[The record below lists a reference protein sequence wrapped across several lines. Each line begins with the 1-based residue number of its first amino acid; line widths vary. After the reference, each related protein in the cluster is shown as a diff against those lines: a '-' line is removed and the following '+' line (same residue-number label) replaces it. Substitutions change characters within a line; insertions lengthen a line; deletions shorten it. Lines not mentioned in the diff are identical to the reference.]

1 MKDREL
7 KYEASLHIC
16 ADLPQVEFIGR
27 VRADSIK
34 DLKKNA
40 RAHARSWDKHLF
52 GRIHVE
58 IKNQGIEFFINP

>member
-1 MKDREL
+1 MRDKEF

-16 ADLPQVEFIGR
+16 ADTDQVEFIGR

-34 DLKKNA
+34 DLKARA

-58 IKNQGIEFFINP
+58 DMNREIEFYVNP